1 MIKVAA
7 VIGAGVMGKGIA
19 RHLDANGCEVIL
31 IESDIAQ
38 LADANIEMI
47 ESRVRLSKNM
57 ADCYEADYVVEAVN
71 ENLGLKQDLF
81 AKLTPNLAIN
91 TIIASNTSS
100 LLIRDLASA
109 VTSSERFL
117 GVHYNNPADLNPIVE
132 IIPTEATTPHL
143 IQKLTRWYQDSGKQ
157 TVVCKDTTGFILNR
171 QSLPYINEA
180 VRCLDTTTP
189 GAVDA
194 IAIRELGV
202 GLGPFAVMNMVG
214 LKVMAASSKN
224 LALLGSGYS
233 LAELLQQKAAE
244 EEPRWLIELGADLQ
258 GVDIAAIKD
267 RLLGAMLFP
276 GKDILD
282 QSLCNREDLHFIC
295 VEALGYKHSS
305 PELLSQ
311 LPKDEIQRLLVSYR
325 SSESG

>member
-1 MIKVAA
+1 MLDVAA

-31 IESDIAQ
+31 IESDLTQ
-38 LADANIEMI
+38 LANANVELM
-47 ESRVRLSKNM
+47 ESRVRLSKNIS
-57 ADCYEADYVVEAVN
+57 DCYEADYVIEAVN
-71 ENLGLKQDLF
+71 ENLRLKKDLF
-81 AKLTPNLAIN
+81 AKLSPNLACN

-100 LLIRDLASA
+100 LLISDLATA
-109 VTSSERFL
+109 VTHNERFV

-132 IIPTEATTPHL
+132 IIPTEATMPGL
-143 IQKLTRWYQDSGKQ
+143 SQDLKDWYRNTGKQ
-157 TVVCKDTTGFILNR
+157 PVVCKDTIGFVLNR

-180 VRCLDTTTP
+180 VRCLDTVTP
-189 GAVDA
+189 GAADA

-202 GLGPFAVMNMVG
+202 GLGPFSVMNLVG
-214 LKVMAASSKN
+214 LKVMAAASRN
-224 LALLGSGYS
+224 LALLGSGYGA
-233 LAELLQQKAAE
+233 AELLQQKATE
-244 EEPRWLIELGADLQ
+244 GEPRWVIESNPDLQ
-258 GVDIAAIKD
+258 GVDTVAVKN

-282 QSLCNREDLHFIC
+282 QSLCSREDLHLIC
-295 VEALGYKHSS
+295 VDALGYQHSS

-311 LPKDEIQRLLVSYR
+311 LPKDEIRRLLASYR